1 MGRRPLALPIGI
13 IASTLL
19 VTLLVACGPTQQA
32 AAPSPTV
39 AAAAVA
45 TPTPAPPTATPTA
58 RPAPA
63 ASPAASPTR
72 AGTPGPAT
80 PSILD
85 IGTPVRLKIPAIGVD
100 AVVEEVGLDQENAM
114 DVPREPRNTAWYR
127 YGPRPGQPG
136 SAVIA
141 GHVDYRDIGPVV
153 FWRLHELKQGDEVIV
168 VDDKGAERRFVVTGN
183 EAFPRQ
189 QAPIEKIFGAAPG
202 PRLNLITCDRES
214 TFNRDRREYQNNI
227 IVFAEP
233 KQ

>member
-19 VTLLVACGPTQQA
+19 ATLLVACGPTQQA
-32 AAPSPTV
+32 AAPSPP

-45 TPTPAPPTATPTA
+45 SPTPAPPTATPTA

-85 IGTPVRLKIPAIGVD
+85 IGTPVRFKIPAIGVD

-114 DVPREPRNTAWYR
+114 DVPREPRNVAWYR

-136 SAVIA
+136 SSVIA

-168 VDDKGAERRFVVTGN
+168 VDDKGAERAFVVTST
-183 EAFPRQ
+183 EVFPRQ
-189 QAPIEKIFGAAPG
+189 QAPVERIFGAAAG

-227 IVFAEP
+227 VVFAEP

>member
-1 MGRRPLALPIGI
+1 
-13 IASTLL
+13 
-19 VTLLVACGPTQQA
+19 
-32 AAPSPTV
+32 
-39 AAAAVA
+39 
-45 TPTPAPPTATPTA
+45 
-58 RPAPA
+58 
-63 ASPAASPTR
+63 
-72 AGTPGPAT
+72 
-80 PSILD
+80 
-85 IGTPVRLKIPAIGVD
+85 
-100 AVVEEVGLDQENAM
+100 M
-114 DVPREPRNTAWYR
+114 DVPKEPRNTAWYR